1 MAPIE
6 PLYTSIIG
14 TARVVFFGQGLKFV
28 MEGEDNV
35 PRSGGAVMAINH
47 TGYFDFTYAGLVA
60 RRSKR
65 LVRFMAKKSI
75 FSHRVAGPLMR
86 GMKHI
91 PVDRR
96 DGRESF
102 NRAVQALKDGEIVG
116 VFPEATMSRSF
127 ELKEFKPGAV
137 RMAQEAG
144 VPILPTTIWGS
155 QRVWSKNLPK
165 HLGRSNIP
173 VFITVGEPI
182 TVAPE
187 EDRAAATLRLR
198 DVMQAQLDAQQAAY
212 PAMTGDDLVY
222 QPARLGGTAPTP
234 EDAAALDKADMTRT
248 VDKFNKGRER

>member
-1 MAPIE
+1 ME
-6 PLYTSIIG
+6 PVYTPVIT
-14 TARVVFFGQGLKFV
+14 TARGVFFAQGLKFRI
-28 MEGEDNV
+28 EGEDNV

-47 TGYFDFTYAGLVA
+47 TGYFDFTYAGLA
-60 RRSKR
+60 ALKSKR

-96 DGRESF
+96 DGRASF
-102 NRAVQALKDGEIVG
+102 MRAVEAVKAGEIVG

-165 HLGRSNIP
+165 HMGRSKIP
-173 VFITVGEPI
+173 IFITVGEPFH
-182 TVAPE
+182 VAPDE
-187 EDRAAATLRLR
+187 NRAEATKRLQA
-198 DVMQAQLDAQQAAY
+198 VMEAQLQTQQAAY
-212 PAMTGDDLVY
+212 PVLSGDDLVY
-222 QPARLGGTAPTP
+222 QPARLGGRAPTP
-234 EDAAALDKADMTRT
+234 EEAAALDHHDMNRT
-248 VDKFNKGRER
+248 VDKFNKGRSA

>member
-1 MAPIE
+1 ME
-6 PLYTSIIG
+6 PVYSPVIT
-14 TARVVFFGQGLKFV
+14 TARGVFAAQGIKFRI
-28 MEGEDNV
+28 EGEDNV
-35 PRSGGAVMAINH
+35 PRTGGAVMAINH
-47 TGYFDFTYAGLVA
+47 TGYFDFTYAGLAA
-60 RRSKR
+60 RRSGR

-96 DGRESF
+96 DGRASF
-102 NRAVQALKDGEIVG
+102 MRAVEAVKAGEIVG

-165 HLGRSNIP
+165 HMGRSRIP
-173 VFITVGEPI
+173 IFITVGEPFH
-182 TVAPE
+182 VGPDE
-187 EDRAAATLRLR
+187 NRAEATARLQA
-198 DVMQAQLDAQQAAY
+198 VMEAQLHAQQDAY
-212 PAMTGDDLVY
+212 PPLTGEDLVY
-222 QPARLGGTAPTP
+222 LPARLGGTAPTP
-234 EDAAALDKADMTRT
+234 EEAAALDAHDMNRT
-248 VDKFNKGRER
+248 TDKFNKRRSSR